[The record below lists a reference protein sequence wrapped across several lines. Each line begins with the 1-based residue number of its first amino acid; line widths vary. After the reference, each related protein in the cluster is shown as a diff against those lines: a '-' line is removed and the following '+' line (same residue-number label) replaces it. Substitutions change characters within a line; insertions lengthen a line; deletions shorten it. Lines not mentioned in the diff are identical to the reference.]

1 MRVQFVYP
9 NAYRYPRDIS
19 IGIAYLSSFL
29 KEHGHETAL
38 IDTTIGMKDAEILSR
53 AKKFNPDLLAIS
65 AVSNN
70 FSYAIHVATHLKKEN
85 KIPVIVGGV
94 HATIDPEETLM
105 KECVDMVCIG
115 EGEDTLLELVR
126 SMEKGE
132 KNTAIQNIW
141 FKENG
146 RIIKNDLRP
155 LRENLDAI
163 PYPDLSIYDYP
174 RYLKH
179 RNSTAS
185 FHAHRGCPYHCSY
198 CINHTLQN
206 IYKGLGQFV
215 RYRSADT
222 IIDEMKR
229 VVQDF
234 SVREVNIFDDTFTL
248 NKKRVKEF
256 CKKYK
261 KEIGL
266 PFNVNGRIN
275 NISEEL
281 LQDLSESG
289 CIRVLIGLESGD
301 PFIRNEV
308 LKKNLTDEQIID
320 GCRLIKKF
328 GIGLYT
334 FNMIGIPGETM
345 QSIKKTIA
353 LNRRIRPNFLVASI
367 FTAYKGTE
375 LYEKCKKEGLLKET
389 IQSSGSYYTN
399 SNVRHPSFS
408 IRKLRFIH
416 KWFGF
421 YVFIT
426 YDIKR
431 AFIYLFDRYLRTN
444 RFYIRLR
451 ASLMKRFLNSKAL
464 EKFS

>member
-1 MRVQFVYP
+1 
-9 NAYRYPRDIS
+9 
-19 IGIAYLSSFL
+19 
-29 KEHGHETAL
+29 
-38 IDTTIGMKDAEILSR
+38 
-53 AKKFNPDLLAIS
+53 
-65 AVSNN
+65 
-70 FSYAIHVATHLKKEN
+70 
-85 KIPVIVGGV
+85 
-94 HATIDPEETLM
+94 M
-105 KECVDMVCIG
+105 KECIDMVCIG
-115 EGEDTLLELVR
+115 EGEDALLELVQ

-132 KNTAIQNIW
+132 KNTTIQNIW
-141 FKENG
+141 IKENG
-146 RIIKNDLRP
+146 RIIKNGPRH
-155 LRENLDAI
+155 LREDLDAM

-179 RNSTAS
+179 RNRIAS
-185 FHAHRGCPYHCSY
+185 IHAHRGCPYQCSY
-198 CINHTLQN
+198 CINPTFQKL
-206 IYKGLGQFV
+206 YKGLGQFV
-215 RYRSADT
+215 RYRSADK
-222 IIDEMKR
+222 IIDEMKK

-248 NKKRVKEF
+248 NKKGVKEF
-256 CKKYK
+256 CEKYK

-281 LQDLSESG
+281 LQDLSEAG

-301 PFIRNEV
+301 PLIRNEV

-320 GCRLIKKF
+320 GCKLIKKY
-328 GIGLYT
+328 GIELYT
-334 FNMIGIPGETM
+334 FNMIGIPGETK

-353 LNRRIRPNFLVASI
+353 LNRRVRPNFLVASI

-389 IQSSGSYYTN
+389 TQSTGSYYSN
-399 SNVRHPSFS
+399 SNVRHPSLS

-421 YVFIT
+421 FVFIT

-431 AFIYLFDRYLRTN
+431 AFIDLFDRYLRTN
-444 RFYIRLR
+444 RSYIRLR
-451 ASLMKRFLNSKAL
+451 ASLMKRFLNPKAK